1 MFALQQLTL
10 PCSVPQAA
18 LLSHFKPP
26 STEVSVTGF
35 VGVLGAV
42 MATVII
48 LIFIARWFGKFAF
61 I

>member
-1 MFALQQLTL
+1 MNVSKYICL
-10 PCSVPQAA
+10 CSLFQVA

-26 STEVSVTGF
+26 NTEVSVTGF
-35 VGVLGAV
+35 LGIVGAV
-42 MATVII
+42 MAAIVF